1 MRKIKKLV
9 RKNKKLLLR
18 LLAFG
23 VALEVVLMAALLI
36 DIPRGSQA
44 WYETAAVGQ
53 VLEEAPLAQNTA
65 EYATD
70 EVEGSSAEEEELA
83 GAGLDDSMFV
93 DPVDTTEGTDLALD
107 ENMPTPEPYDFNSD
121 FVPYFEDNT
130 GSYPATDNGTGGSS
144 YDEGYPIDDG
154 EGNIGADFDDY
165 GDTSGCDGDCD
176 DYSTP
181 TDPTQPVLPT
191 LAPPA
196 NPTTAPPQPEP
207 TAVPPTAAPP
217 AQPTQPEPLPTAT
230 TEPVK
235 PTKPDA
241 AGGLVAV
248 PAAGAPVLD
257 GQGSD
262 AAWASAPELTIDTTG
277 GANDSAARVTIRSVY
292 DNQRV
297 YFLVS
302 WEDPT
307 NSWLRNP
314 WEKQPDGS
322 WKLLIGSDNEGND
335 ENEFY
340 EDKLA
345 LLWPI
350 NDSIPGFDSE
360 GCGTACHL
368 GEGSDEKP
376 LGSMHTNRRG
386 EIADLWN
393 WKAFRNIAQ
402 VDDLYVNNDNYK
414 DDYWAGFQTDP
425 SDGGGYSSNITESK
439 DLPAF
444 MPPGGGDRSGWP
456 SYIYAPEK
464 VTLDDSLF
472 TPGDRL
478 PSAIAEPFL
487 GDRGDIEASWT
498 YENGRWT
505 MEFSRALVTGSKYD
519 VQFEDLDEV
528 YYFGLAT
535 FDNTQIRHAVQ
546 AGATPFSFQK

>member
-18 LLAFG
+18 LLGFG
-23 VALEVVLMAALLI
+23 IALEVVLIASLLI

-44 WYETAAVGQ
+44 WFEPAAIGQ
-53 VLEEAPLAQNTA
+53 VGEENRLAQNP
-65 EYATD
+65 EEESTD
-70 EVEGSSAEEEELA
+70 GEGSTYEDEELG

-93 DPVDTTEGTDLALD
+93 DPIDSAEGTDLPLD
-107 ENMPTPEPYDFNSD
+107 ENIPTPEPYDFNND
-121 FVPYFEDNT
+121 FVPSFED
-130 GSYPATDNGTGGSS
+130 GSDSYPAPDYGSGGNS

-154 EGNIGADFDDY
+154 EDFNDY
-165 GDTSGCDGDCD
+165 GDSAGCDGDCD
-176 DYSTP
+176 DYGTP
-181 TDPTQPVLPT
+181 ADPTAEPVIPT
-191 LAPPA
+191 QAPTAMPTSPPA
-196 NPTTAPPQPEP
+196 QPQP
-207 TAVPPTAAPP
+207 TAVPPTIAPT
-217 AQPTQPEPLPTAT
+217 AQPTQPAPTPTAT

-235 PTKPDA
+235 PTKPDVT
-241 AGGLVAV
+241 GGLVAV

-262 AAWASAPELTIDTTG
+262 AAWAAAPELTVETTG
-277 GANDSAARVTIRSVY
+277 GANDSAARVSIRSVY

-297 YFLVS
+297 YFLIS

-322 WKLLIGSDNEGND
+322 WKRLAGAENKGSD

-350 NDSIPGFDSE
+350 NDSIADFDSE

-368 GEGSDEKP
+368 GEGGDEKP
-376 LGSMHTNRRG
+376 LGSMHTNRRR
-386 EIADLWN
+386 ELADLWN
-393 WKAFRNIAQ
+393 WKAWRNIAQ
-402 VDDLYVNNDNYK
+402 VDDLYMNSDNYR
-414 DDYWAGFQTDP
+414 DDYWAGFQSDP
-425 SDGGGYSSNITESK
+425 SDGGGYSNNVTNDK
-439 DLPAF
+439 DLPAY
-444 MPPGGGDRSGWP
+444 MPPGGGERSGWP
-456 SYIYAPEK
+456 GYIYAPEK

-478 PSAIAEPFL
+478 PSVIAEPFL
-487 GDRGDIEASWT
+487 GDRGDIAASWT

-505 MEFSRALVTGSKYD
+505 MEISRALVTGSDYD
-519 VQFEDLDEV
+519 VQFDNLDEV
-528 YYFGLAT
+528 YHFGLAT

-546 AGATPFSFQK
+546 AGATPFRFQK